1 MAKAKLKGTLS
12 FCFIDPQELDSLD
25 EWVEYLDALINGPCL
40 ILEKD
45 NDLVLV
51 EDPLIIRVRIAL
63 VRNMKIE
70 IRSNEHAPPH
80 FHVISPEIDA
90 SFRIDNCEILKGKIN
105 SKDYKII
112 KYWHQSARPMLI
124 ETWNSMRPTD
134 CVVGLY
140 KDIDEK
146 QN

>member
-1 MAKAKLKGTLS
+1 MAKDRLTGTLS
-12 FCFIDPQELDSLD
+12 LCFIDPQELDGLD

-40 ILEKD
+40 ILEES
-45 NDLVLV
+45 NDLILV
-51 EDPLIIRVRIAL
+51 PDPLIIRVRIAL

-90 SFRIDNCEILKGKIN
+90 SFTIDNCEILQGKI
-105 SKDYKII
+105 STKDYKKI
-112 KYWHQSARPMLI
+112 KYWHQSAKPMLI
-124 ETWNSMRPTD
+124 ETWNSVRPTD

-140 KDIDEK
+140 RDTNEK

>member
-1 MAKAKLKGTLS
+1 MAKDSLKGTLS
-12 FCFIDPQELDSLD
+12 FCFIDPQELDGLG

-40 ILEKD
+40 IQETD
-45 NDLVLV
+45 NDLILV

-90 SFRIDNCEILKGKIN
+90 SFRIDNCEILKGKIGTR
-105 SKDYKII
+105 II
-112 KYWHQSARPMLI
+112 RK
-124 ETWNSMRPTD
+124 
-134 CVVGLY
+134 
-140 KDIDEK
+140 
-146 QN
+146 